1 VALASG
7 WRMFINSHREA
18 GPSGD
23 FDGEPMSR
31 HLHAWISSLE
41 WPNQGSRSPFPDS
54 QPHVRRDHPSMGK
67 AAPTASPCDAGCDA
81 DTDGQ
86 IWHTSSPPASPAAVG
101 SCWFAQ
107 RNPSPCMASHSC
119 NVAKLDENALT
130 HSPRRGTEDRNAE
143 PALGRM
149 PHLRATLSPVSW
161 WVWLL
166 ATPVHPLRDAVDI
179 LDDFGFVDIPA
190 ASMQVCAHA
199 GLGPPCG
206 PQVADLQRR
215 EGRHG
220 PRTSPRLEA
229 ASGTAVRPGRP
240 W

>member
-1 VALASG
+1 
-7 WRMFINSHREA
+7 MFINSHREA

-101 SCWFAQ
+101 SRWFAQ

-190 ASMQVCAHA
+190 ASIRSVHMLAWVRLAVRKLRTCS
-199 GLGPPCG
+199 G
-206 PQVADLQRR
+206 
-215 EGRHG
+215 GRAATDHG
-220 PRTSPRLEA
+220 PRPGSKLLLEPRCVLA
-229 ASGTAVRPGRP
+229 GHGRP
-240 W
+240 IA